1 MVIGLTGL
9 MNSGKSTVADYL
21 VTHRDFVRLKFT
33 QGLKEMMR
41 ALGLSEDEI
50 EGVLKEMPSEKLNGR
65 TPRYAMQTLGTEWG
79 RTHMGHDFWVNLLV
93 QKAHRMEF
101 GTNIVIDD
109 CRFPNEAV
117 AIQRDLQGRVWKLVR
132 GVQPMGVGCASEK
145 EQVYV
150 YADTVLYNNGTLDD
164 LLKKVEVLLSGEHH

>member
-21 VTHRDFVRLKFT
+21 VTHRDFVRLKFA
-33 QGLKEMMR
+33 QGLKEMVR
-41 ALGLSEDEI
+41 ALGLSDEEI
-50 EGVLKEMPSEKLNGR
+50 EGVLKEMPSSKLNGR

-79 RTHMGHDFWVNLLV
+79 RTHMGQDFWVNLLV

-117 AIQRDLQGRVWKLVR
+117 AIQRDLQGRVWKLIR
-132 GVQPMGVGCASEK
+132 GIQPMGVGHASER
-145 EQVYV
+145 EQAYV
-150 YADTVLYNNGTLDD
+150 NADTVLYNNGTLDD
-164 LLKKVEVLLSGEHH
+164 LLEKVEVMLSGEHH

>member
-79 RTHMGHDFWVNLLV
+79 RTHMGQDFWVNLLV

-150 YADTVLYNNGTLDD
+150 NADTVLYNNGTLDD
-164 LLKKVEVLLSGEHH
+164 LLEKVEVMLSGEYH

>member
-21 VTHRDFVRLKFT
+21 VTHRDFVRLKFA
-33 QGLKEMMR
+33 QGLKEMVR
-41 ALGLSEDEI
+41 ALGLSDDEI
-50 EGVLKEMPSEKLNGR
+50 EGVLKEIPCDKLNGR

-79 RTHMGHDFWVNLLV
+79 RTHMGQDFWVNLLV
-93 QKAHRMEF
+93 QKAHRLGF
-101 GTNIVIDD
+101 GVNIVIDD

-132 GVQPMGVGCASEK
+132 GVQPMGVGHASEK
-145 EQVYV
+145 EQAYV
-150 YADTVLYNNGTLDD
+150 NADTVVYNNGTLDE
-164 LLKKVEVLLSGEHH
+164 LLEKVEMVLSDEHH

>member
-21 VTHRDFVRLKFT
+21 VTHRDFVRLKFS
-33 QGLKEMMR
+33 QGLKEMIR
-41 ALGLSEDEI
+41 ALGLSDDEI

-79 RTHMGHDFWVNLLV
+79 RAYMGQDFWVNLLV

-109 CRFPNEAV
+109 CRFLNEAV
-117 AIQRDLQGRVWKLVR
+117 AIWRDLQGRVWKLVR
-132 GVQPMGVGCASEK
+132 GLQPVGVGHASEK

-150 YADTVLYNNGTLDD
+150 NADTVLYNNGTLDD
-164 LLKKVEVLLSGEHH
+164 LLEKVEVMLSGEHH

>member
-1 MVIGLTGL
+1 MVIGLNGL
-9 MNSGKSTVADYL
+9 MNSGKTTVADYL
-21 VTHRDFVRLKFT
+21 VTHRDFVRLKFS
-33 QGLKEMMR
+33 QGLKEMVR
-41 ALGLSEDEI
+41 ALGLNEDEI

-79 RTHMGHDFWVNLLV
+79 RTHMGQDFWVNLLV

-101 GTNIVIDD
+101 GANIVIDD

-132 GVQPMGVGCASEK
+132 GVQPVGVGHASEK

-150 YADTVLYNNGTLDD
+150 NVDTVLYNNGTLDD
-164 LLKKVEVLLSGEHH
+164 LLEKVEVMLSEVRH